1 MGRNFPPFC
10 ISSNMRDLISEFIS
24 RLKEADKETTEVLAS
39 GSNIHNFDSYQRV
52 LGVRDGLKQAAAI
65 LETLLSEDDEN

>member
-1 MGRNFPPFC
+1 
-10 ISSNMRDLISEFIS
+10 MRDILSEFIS

-52 LGVRDGLKQAAAI
+52 LGNRDGLKQAFSI
-65 LETLLSEDDEN
+65 LEALLNEDNEI

>member
-10 ISSNMRDLISEFIS
+10 ISSYMRDLISEFIS